1 MLKESGHIILCST
14 AVRLYKVIH
23 KSWYIWHSPVPGNIF
38 RWDFHFLRLILMAL
52 NFHGNWF
59 FFKIPKDCFYSDNV
73 YLSKFKFQH
82 LGVILGAHRT
92 PKIGCFSKIYEIAL
106 LLSSNKATAMVFIW
120 GERRY
125 PAVRYWV
132 MSKIVL
138 GVFLKQSCAN
148 VQTETSIFK
157 YANWPRLQI
166 KRTGLSS
173 WSIQLV
179 RPACLSSKVHVLKSA
194 RVAKCKK

>member
-1 MLKESGHIILCST
+1 MICSCIYYFPMFLFSGITAIRIMLKESGHIILCST

-73 YLSKFKFQH
+73 YLRKFKFQH

-106 LLSSNKATAMVFIW
+106 LLSSNKATHPTPENI
-120 GERRY
+120 
-125 PAVRYWV
+125 
-132 MSKIVL
+132 
-138 GVFLKQSCAN
+138 
-148 VQTETSIFK
+148 
-157 YANWPRLQI
+157 
-166 KRTGLSS
+166 
-173 WSIQLV
+173 
-179 RPACLSSKVHVLKSA
+179 
-194 RVAKCKK
+194 